1 MSAFAL
7 ISRVETRR
15 FKDATIAEA
24 VVWTAKTAEVKRRI
38 NVQIV
43 QHILNTHAE
52 IPSKDV
58 HFVGDQVEKNVLR
71 FKICPVELVE
81 LP

>member
-1 MSAFAL
+1 M
-7 ISRVETRR
+7 ETRR

-43 QHILNTHAE
+43 EHILATHAG
-52 IPSKDV
+52 IHATDIS
-58 HFVGDQVEKNVLR
+58 FVGDQVDKKILR
-71 FKICPVELVE
+71 FET
-81 LP
+81 